1 MESESMDQYFKSYE
15 ELDVHQLM
23 LSDKSRT
30 LTYKNAIIDSKQL
43 FENKIVMDVG
53 AGTGILS
60 AFCVQAGAQK
70 VYAVEASELAKLTE
84 EVVKENKLDNKITV
98 IHSKVEDIDA
108 NSIEKVDI
116 IISEWMGFY
125 LVHEGMLDSVL
136 FARDNF
142 LKEDGILF
150 PSVAKLYASPCQ
162 LPSMYNFWDDIYGVS
177 MKCIGQKYREMK
189 SMKPEVLFV
198 DDKDLLAEG
207 KLLAWLD
214 LQCIDIKELDLL
226 GGEDYV
232 SVCKKDGKYQGICI
246 WFDAEFPGGSE
257 LSTSPSSEAT
267 HWKQTAIVLPTDVEV
282 TKGEPIAFKLELRR
296 NSIKPRQYNMELEL
310 LDAAEVDHEVPCNCY
325 MTKCIVMKAY
335 IEEQANDDGTNK

>member
-1 MESESMDQYFKSYE
+1 MESGNMDQYFKSYE

-23 LSDKSRT
+23 LNDKSRT
-30 LTYKNAIIDSKQL
+30 LTYKNAIINSKQL

-60 AFCVQAGAQK
+60 IFCTQAGAQK
-70 VYAVEASELAKLTE
+70 VYAVEASDLVKLTE
-84 EVVKENKLDNKITV
+84 EVVTENKLNDKITV

-108 NSIEKVDI
+108 NNVGKVDV

-125 LVHEGMLDSVL
+125 LLHEGMLDSVI

-162 LPSMYNFWDDIYGVS
+162 LPSMYSFWDDIYGVS
-177 MKCIGQKYREMK
+177 MKCIGQRYREMK
-189 SMKPEVLFV
+189 SIKPEILFV
-198 DDKDLLAEG
+198 DEKDLLAEG
-207 KLLAWLD
+207 KLLAWLN
-214 LQCIDIKELDLL
+214 LQCIGIKELDLL

-232 SVCKKDGKYQGICI
+232 CVCNKDGKYQGICI
-246 WFDAEFPGGSE
+246 WFDIEFPGGLE
-257 LSTSPSSEAT
+257 LSTSPLSEAT
-267 HWKQTAIVLPTDVEV
+267 HWKQTAIVLPADVDV
-282 TKGEPIAFKLELRR
+282 AKDEPVAFKLELKR

-310 LDAAEVDHEVPCNCY
+310 LDASEVDHDFPCNCY
-325 MTKCIVMKAY
+325 MTKCIVMKTY
-335 IEEQANDDGTNK
+335 LYEQTDDNETNE